1 MICASFTGMDLPV
14 GWPSQSKNAFD
25 EGDERIVSG
34 ECKYAAAVNALR
46 LKRLRRRQKALL
58 LGIISILAFLTVWQ
72 LVCSLHLVGEKALVS
87 PIRVIRAIFVKIGD
101 PRPDGNTLLQNIW
114 SSFKL
119 AMIGFF
125 LAVMIGLPLGL
136 LMGWYRPL
144 DKFVRPIFEII
155 RPLPP
160 IAWIPIVI
168 VLLGIGTVAKSFIIF
183 FSTFVPIVINSY
195 AGIRETNQVHI
206 NFARTCGYSNWRVF
220 CTVGVPSA
228 MPLAFAG
235 MVIALGNGWG
245 TLVAAEMLAA
255 NSGLGYMIFMG
266 RSYGRIDIII
276 AGMLVIGL
284 LGLLLIAALSS
295 VENYVLR
302 WKVRA

>member
-1 MICASFTGMDLPV
+1 MGDLE
-14 GWPSQSKNAFD
+14 KNQ
-25 EGDERIVSG
+25 RIA
-34 ECKYAAAVNALR
+34 EKLR
-46 LKRLRRRQKALL
+46 LERRRDRRKAMI
-58 LGIISILAFLTVWQ
+58 LGMISILLFLTVWE
-72 LVCSLHLVGEKALVS
+72 LLCVFHIVRENALVS
-87 PIRVIRAIFVKIGD
+87 PVEVVRAIFVKVVD
-101 PRPDGNTLLQNIW
+101 TRPDGNTLLENIW

-119 AMIGFF
+119 AMIGFG
-125 LAVMIGLPLGL
+125 LALVIGLPLGL

-144 DKFVRPIFEII
+144 DRFVRPIFEII

-183 FSTFVPIVINSY
+183 FTTFVPIVINSY
-195 AGIRETNQVHI
+195 TGIRETNQVYI
-206 NFARTCGYSNWRVF
+206 NFAKTCGYPGWRIF
-220 CTVGVPSA
+220 WTVGVPSA

-245 TLVAAEMLAA
+245 TLVAAEMLASS
-255 NSGLGYMIFMG
+255 SGLGYMISMG

-284 LGLLLIAALSS
+284 IGLALTTAL
-295 VENYVLR
+295 EGLEDYVLKWR
-302 WKVRA
+302 RKGK

>member
-1 MICASFTGMDLPV
+1 MENPANME
-14 GWPSQSKNAFD
+14 NAI
-25 EGDERIVSG
+25 RT
-34 ECKYAAAVNALR
+34 LR
-46 LKRLRRRQKALL
+46 KKEKKKKRTTILC
-58 LGIISILAFLTVWQ
+58 GIISIAVFLCVWQ
-72 LVCSLHLVGEKALVS
+72 LLCTLKIVS
-87 PIRVIRAIFVKIGD
+87 GDVLASPLQVIDAIITKIGD
-101 PRPDGNTLLQNIW
+101 PRPDGNTLIENIL

-125 LAVMIGLPLGL
+125 LALIVGLPLGL

-144 DKFVRPIFEII
+144 DKLVKPIFELI

-183 FSTFVPIVINSY
+183 FTTFVPLVINSY
-195 AGIRETNQVHI
+195 TGIRETNQVYI
-206 NFARTCGYSNWRVF
+206 NYAKTCGYSNWRVF
-220 CTVGVPSA
+220 WTIGIPSA

-245 TLVAAEMLAA
+245 TLIAAEMLASS
-255 NSGLGYMIFMG
+255 SGLGYMIFMG
-266 RSYGRIDIII
+266 RNYGRIDIII

-284 LGLLLIAALSS
+284 IGLGLTTALSKI
-295 VENYVLR
+295 ENYVLKWR
-302 WKVRA
+302 INTK

>member
-1 MICASFTGMDLPV
+1 MENPANME
-14 GWPSQSKNAFD
+14 NAI
-25 EGDERIVSG
+25 RT
-34 ECKYAAAVNALR
+34 LR
-46 LKRLRRRQKALL
+46 KKEKKKKRTTILC
-58 LGIISILAFLTVWQ
+58 GIISIAVFLCVWQ
-72 LVCSLHLVGEKALVS
+72 LLCTLKIVS
-87 PIRVIRAIFVKIGD
+87 GDVLASPLQVIDAIITKIGD
-101 PRPDGNTLLQNIW
+101 PRPDGNTLIENIL

-125 LAVMIGLPLGL
+125 LALIVGLPLGL

-144 DKFVRPIFEII
+144 DKLVKPIFELI

-183 FSTFVPIVINSY
+183 FTTFVPIVINSY
-195 AGIRETNQVHI
+195 TGIRETNQVYI
-206 NFARTCGYSNWRVF
+206 NYAKTCGYSNWRIF
-220 CTVGVPSA
+220 WTIGIPSA

-245 TLVAAEMLAA
+245 TLIAAEMLASS
-255 NSGLGYMIFMG
+255 SGLGYMIFMG
-266 RSYGRIDIII
+266 RNYGRIDIII

-284 LGLLLIAALSS
+284 IGLGLTTALSKI
-295 VENYVLR
+295 ENYVLKWR
-302 WKVRA
+302 INTK

>member
-1 MICASFTGMDLPV
+1 MENPANME
-14 GWPSQSKNAFD
+14 NAI
-25 EGDERIVSG
+25 RT
-34 ECKYAAAVNALR
+34 LR
-46 LKRLRRRQKALL
+46 KKEKKKKRTTILC
-58 LGIISILAFLTVWQ
+58 GIISIAVFLCVWQ
-72 LVCSLHLVGEKALVS
+72 LLCTLKIVS
-87 PIRVIRAIFVKIGD
+87 GDVLASPLQVIDAIITKIGD
-101 PRPDGNTLLQNIW
+101 PRPDGNTLIENIL

-125 LAVMIGLPLGL
+125 LALIVGLPLGL

-144 DKFVRPIFEII
+144 DKLVKPIFELI

-183 FSTFVPIVINSY
+183 FTTFVPIVINSY
-195 AGIRETNQVHI
+195 TGIRETNQVYI
-206 NFARTCGYSNWRVF
+206 NYAKTCGYSNWRVF
-220 CTVGVPSA
+220 WTIGIPSA

-245 TLVAAEMLAA
+245 TLIAAEMLASS
-255 NSGLGYMIFMG
+255 SGLGYMIFMG
-266 RSYGRIDIII
+266 RNYGRIDIII

-284 LGLLLIAALSS
+284 IGLGLTTALSKI
-295 VENYVLR
+295 ENYVLEWR
-302 WKVRA
+302 INTK

>member
-1 MICASFTGMDLPV
+1 MENPANME
-14 GWPSQSKNAFD
+14 NAI
-25 EGDERIVSG
+25 RT
-34 ECKYAAAVNALR
+34 LR
-46 LKRLRRRQKALL
+46 KKEKKKKRTKILC
-58 LGIISILAFLTVWQ
+58 GIISIAVFLCVWQ
-72 LVCSLHLVGEKALVS
+72 LLCTLKIVS
-87 PIRVIRAIFVKIGD
+87 GDVLASPLQVIDAIITKIGD
-101 PRPDGNTLLQNIW
+101 PRPDGNTLIENIL

-125 LAVMIGLPLGL
+125 LALIVGLPLGL

-144 DKFVRPIFEII
+144 DKLVKPIFELI

-183 FSTFVPIVINSY
+183 FTTFVPIVINSY
-195 AGIRETNQVHI
+195 TGIRETNQVYI
-206 NFARTCGYSNWRVF
+206 NYAKTCGYSNWRIF
-220 CTVGVPSA
+220 WTIGIPSA

-245 TLVAAEMLAA
+245 TLIAAEMLASS
-255 NSGLGYMIFMG
+255 SGLGYMIFMG
-266 RSYGRIDIII
+266 RNYGRIDIII

-284 LGLLLIAALSS
+284 IGLGLTTALSKI
-295 VENYVLR
+295 ENYVLKWR
-302 WKVRA
+302 INTK

>member
-1 MICASFTGMDLPV
+1 MPE
-14 GWPSQSKNAFD
+14 QNQ
-25 EGDERIVSG
+25 
-34 ECKYAAAVNALR
+34 YAAAVEKLR
-46 LKRLRRRQKALL
+46 LERLRSRLKTIV
-58 LGIISILAFLTVWQ
+58 LGIISILVFLSVWQ
-72 LVCSLHLVGEKALVS
+72 LLCSLHIVGEKALVS
-87 PIRVIRAIFVKIGD
+87 PIEVIRAIFIKMGD
-101 PRPDGNTLLQNIW
+101 TKPDGNTLLQNIW

-125 LAVMIGLPLGL
+125 LALVVGLPLGL

-195 AGIRETNQVHI
+195 TGIRETNQVYI
-206 NFARTCGYSNWRVF
+206 NFSRTCGYSNWRTF
-220 CTVGVPSA
+220 LTVGIPSA

-245 TLVAAEMLAA
+245 TLVAAEMLAS

-284 LGLLLIAALSS
+284 LGLALIAALSS
-295 VENYVLR
+295 VESYVLR
-302 WKVRA
+302 WKVRNK